1 MQRRLL
7 LTFGFAALAA
17 ACSRQAETPPASTT
31 APTPPSPAA
40 AAPSPAAA
48 GPAYDAAKG
57 GTGFA
62 VGTAAAA
69 DPVLVFF
76 DPQCPHCAELWKASQ
91 PLLSRIRMVWMPV
104 AFIRNSS
111 APQGALLLAAADP
124 LATMNQHEA
133 LLAAGQG
140 GLAVPADVRADL
152 VEQVRANTALFGSLG
167 ADSVPFILYR
177 NRQTGAYGK
186 HAGALPTAE
195 LEKALGL

>member
-7 LTFGFAALAA
+7 LTYGMAALAA
-17 ACSRQAETPPASTT
+17 ACSKQAETPP
-31 APTPPSPAA
+31 PAA
-40 AAPSPAAA
+40 AQAPPPAGAVPGPGDAAPAYAAA
-48 GPAYDAAKG
+48 KAGS
-57 GTGFA
+57 GFA

-69 DPVLVFF
+69 DAVLVFF
-76 DPQCPHCAELWKASQ
+76 DPQCPHCAELWKASL

-104 AFIRNSS
+104 AFIRNTS

-140 GLAVPADVRADL
+140 GLAVPAAVRADL
-152 VEQVRANTALFGSLG
+152 IEQVRANTALFGSLG

-177 NRQTGAYGK
+177 NRRTGTYGQ